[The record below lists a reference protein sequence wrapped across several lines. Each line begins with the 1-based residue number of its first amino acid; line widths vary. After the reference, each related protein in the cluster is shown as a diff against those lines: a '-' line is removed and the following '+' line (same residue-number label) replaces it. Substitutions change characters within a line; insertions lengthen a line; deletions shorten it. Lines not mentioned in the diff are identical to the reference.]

1 METKDAYR
9 QKLDA
14 QLKEWRA
21 QISLLAAKAE
31 NASADVKLKYA
42 LELDEIKAK
51 QREVVQKMKELE
63 LSSGEAWEK
72 LKVTADKVLDD
83 LKTSIS
89 QAMSKFK

>member
-14 QLKEWRA
+14 QLKEWHA

-51 QREVVQKMKELE
+51 QREVVQKMRELE

>member
-14 QLKEWRA
+14 QLKEWSA

-83 LKTSIS
+83 LKTGIS